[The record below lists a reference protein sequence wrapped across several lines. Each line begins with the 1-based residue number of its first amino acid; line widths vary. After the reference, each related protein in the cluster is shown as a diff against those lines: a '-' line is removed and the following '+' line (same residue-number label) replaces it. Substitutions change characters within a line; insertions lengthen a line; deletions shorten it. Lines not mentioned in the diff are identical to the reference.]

1 MQITENTVVLL
12 SYTLTDDEGEVLDA
26 SEEGQPLAYVHGTG
40 SIIPG
45 LEQALAGKR
54 QGDAFSMRL
63 EPEDAY
69 GPVDE
74 ALLHTVAREQLP
86 SDIEIEEGMQFEA
99 EAEDGEVQVLT
110 VVEVDGSDITL
121 DGNHPLAGVA
131 LTFDVRVIEVRK
143 ATREELEHGHVHGP
157 GGHAH

>member
-1 MQITENTVVLL
+1 VQITENTVVLL
-12 SYTLTDDEGEVLDA
+12 AYTLTDDEGEVLDA

-45 LEQALAGKR
+45 LEQALEGKR
-54 QGDAFSMRL
+54 LGDAFSMRL

-69 GPVDE
+69 GAHDE
-74 ALLHTVAREQLP
+74 SLLHTVDRGQLP
-86 SDIEIEEGMQFEA
+86 SDLEIEEGMQFEA
-99 EAEDGEVQVLT
+99 EAEDGEIQVLT
-110 VVEVDGSDITL
+110 VIEVDGADITL

-131 LTFDVRVIEVRK
+131 LTFDVRVLGVRK
-143 ATREELEHGHVHGP
+143 ATHEELEHGHVHGP